1 MCIFPDD
8 HHHRNSQYEQK
19 HNHTHSAPALDTTQ
33 MTDSGSA
40 EGTHP
45 DGLDELRPM
54 ATTGNSV
61 AAGPGSE
68 HGTEMNPSEAE
79 SYTVI
84 IRYDGI
90 GGLVGLKFQCWHA
103 LCEGFPESCA
113 ALPVLHSKSTGTVN
127 SFFCAYL

>member
-8 HHHRNSQYEQK
+8 HHHRNPQYEQK
-19 HNHTHSAPALDTTQ
+19 HNHTHGAPALDTAQ
-33 MTDSGSA
+33 MTDSGSI
-40 EGTHP
+40 EETHP

-54 ATTGNSV
+54 ATTCNSV
-61 AAGPGSE
+61 AAGPDSE

-90 GGLVGLKFQCWHA
+90 VGLVALKFQYWHA
-103 LCEGFPESCA
+103 
-113 ALPVLHSKSTGTVN
+113 
-127 SFFCAYL
+127 